1 MAAFYGGFQLTP
13 SFNWEN
19 MKYLVKSA
27 SVILWAIF
35 SLICALVLIS
45 ASVYLYLSP
54 SLPDV
59 QTLRDIQLQTP
70 MRVVSADNELI
81 AEFGEQRRNPIQ
93 FDEIPPLFVKA
104 LIAIEDQ
111 HFEDHLGVDP
121 SGFTRAVLTVLMT
134 GETDGPGGSTLT
146 QQVARNFFLTRDKTI
161 TRKFTEI
168 LLAFQ
173 MERELSKQE
182 IFELYANKHFL
193 GYRAYGIQAAAD
205 VYYDR
210 DVNDLTLPELAMIAG
225 LHQAPSAANPLINP
239 DRAKRR
245 RDMVLGRMAELDF
258 IPQATYEVAVQS
270 PLTAGFSG
278 SRPQIEAS
286 YLAEMVRDHMVQ
298 RYGEAAYT
306 DGYTVHT
313 TLNTRLQAAANQGI
327 RQALTDYSR
336 RHGYHG
342 PEDHYDVEG
351 LSEEEA
357 LTHWRELI
365 DRTPRYGGLTPAVV
379 IAATDE
385 ALRVM
390 PRGSEPVDIPLTEL
404 QWARPYI
411 TEDSMGPAPET
422 GTDIAEPGD
431 LVRVVQTDGQWQ
443 LTQVPWAQ
451 GALVSLDPSDGSVN
465 ALVGGFDFLLSKY
478 NRAVQSSRQPGSVFK
493 PFVYAAALDK
503 GFTPATIVND
513 APIVRSDSLLEDVW
527 RPRNSGDRYLGPI
540 PLRQALYQSR
550 NLSGIRILEDIGVD
564 YARRYAER
572 FGFDQ
577 NNLARDMT
585 LVLGS
590 TAASPMDI
598 ARAYAVFANGG
609 YLIEPYFI
617 DSITDSNGNIIFD
630 ANPAVVCKNCPETP
644 RPFQLETDDESTS
657 TQAETE
663 AVDIA
668 PVALNLE
675 DDPTA
680 ETTAGPAQP
689 RYAPQV
695 MSEQTAYLM
704 DSMLKDVVRRGTGRV
719 AYSSMGRD
727 DLAGKTGTTNN
738 AVDAWF
744 SGYNGDVVTAAWI
757 GFDDNRGLG
766 QAEFGGKAA
775 LPAWIT
781 FMQAALEGQSSN
793 SLSQPVGIERIR
805 IDPATGLLARPNQSN
820 AVFEIFKEGTAPT
833 EVSREDVT
841 IDFSSDGNGDS
852 SNGNDA
858 ISPEML
864 F

>member
-1 MAAFYGGFQLTP
+1 MAAFFGGFQLTP

-19 MKYLVKSA
+19 MKYLVKSIRA
-27 SVILWAIF
+27 ILWAFF
-35 SLICALVLIS
+35 SLICAVVLIS

-54 SLPDV
+54 SLPEV

-81 AEFGEQRRNPIQ
+81 AEFGEQRRNPMR

-121 SGFTRAVLTVLMT
+121 AGFTRAVLTVLMT

-205 VYYDR
+205 VYYNR

-245 RDMVLGRMAELDF
+245 RDAVLGRMVELNF
-258 IPQATYEVAVQS
+258 IPRATYEAAVQA
-270 PLTAGFSG
+270 PLSAGRERDRSD
-278 SRPQIEAS
+278 IEAS
-286 YLAEMVRDHMVQ
+286 YLAEMVRDYMVE

-313 TLNTRLQAAANQGI
+313 TLNTRLQAAANRGI

-342 PEDHYDVEG
+342 PEDNYDTDG
-351 LSEEEA
+351 LTGEA
-357 LTHWRELI
+357 ALARWRELV

-379 IAATDE
+379 TAATGDT
-385 ALRVM
+385 LSVM
-390 PRGSEPVDIPLTEL
+390 PRGAEVTDIPLEQL
-404 QWARPYI
+404 RWARPYI
-411 TEDSMGPAPET
+411 TEDSMGPTPESAA
-422 GTDIAEPGD
+422 DIAEPGD
-431 LVRVVQTDGQWQ
+431 LVRVVQDADGQWQ

-465 ALVGGFDFLLSKY
+465 ALVGGFDFRLSKY

-503 GFTPATIVND
+503 GFTPASIVND
-513 APIVRSDSLLEDVW
+513 APIVRSDALLEDVW

-564 YARRYAER
+564 YTRRYAER

-577 NNLARDMT
+577 SELARDMT

-609 YLIEPYFI
+609 YLVDPYFI
-617 DSITDSNGNIIFD
+617 DSITDADGNIVFD
-630 ANPAVVCKNCPETP
+630 ANPATVCKNCPETP
-644 RPFQLETDDESTS
+644 RPFELGDDSEPGERES
-657 TQAETE
+657 A
-663 AVDIA
+663 AVDVA
-668 PVALNLE
+668 PIRLNIE
-675 DDPTA
+675 DDASEAATEPV
-680 ETTAGPAQP
+680 QP

-695 MSEQTAYLM
+695 MSAQTAYLM

-719 AYSSMGRD
+719 AYATMGRE

-744 SGYNGDVVTAAWI
+744 SGYNADVVTAAWI

-781 FMQAALEGQSSN
+781 FMQTALEGQGSN

-805 IDPATGLLARPNQSN
+805 IDPATGLLARPNQPN
-820 AVFEIFKEGTAPT
+820 AIFEIFKEGTAPT

-841 IDFSSDGNGDS
+841 IDFSSDGGGDGGS
-852 SNGNDA
+852 DS